1 MIAKAAARYVRI
13 SPRKV
18 RRVIDLI
25 REKQSQRALAIL
37 GAVNKVAAYHVA
49 KVLRSAI
56 DNAKQKPEVKVED
69 LYISRISADGG
80 PMLKRFRARA
90 MGRATRILKR
100 TCHITVEL
108 DTKQIIPE
116 KLKVKSEKLKVRR
129 RKQSWRP
136 KAVSRK
142 PTAVSRK
149 PHAVSRK
156 PKAR

>member
-1 MIAKAAARYVRI
+1 MIAKAVARYVRI

-25 REKQSQRALAIL
+25 REKRSQRALAIL

-56 DNAKQKPEVKVED
+56 DNAKQKPEVNVED

-80 PMLKRFRARA
+80 PMLKRFKARA
-90 MGRATRILKR
+90 MGRATQILKR

-129 RKQSWRP
+129 RKQSRP
-136 KAVSRK
+136 SRSLRAPRRKVSSLPRE
-142 PTAVSRK
+142 
-149 PHAVSRK
+149 K